1 MKNLIITAIFLV
13 PYALKAQDSTP
24 KWNFSTGINLTS
36 IPTQYIK
43 GTDTAYHNTLSVSP
57 FISLRSKGGFG
68 FIYTP
73 WFLTGGSNPGIYINE
88 ATVGLE
94 QYDKK
99 KFDIVA
105 DYNHYF
111 FTGNS
116 SVTTSPLTNE
126 ILLDLTYKEWWLRP
140 KIAAGFGFGT
150 NKEDSAS
157 QFAFDVELEA
167 GVSHS
172 VDWTGNK
179 DFSFNI
185 TPSLFVNAGTNE
197 YFSFLKLSK
206 YITHSNN
213 LKKII
218 KNIHASNKGRG
229 RGNSTTPSAQN
240 AVSNETL
247 SVNNLELNLEAT
259 IEHGSFSIRPSSSLY
274 IPFAKS
280 NTVTGYWELNFSY
293 YF

>member
-1 MKNLIITAIFLV
+1 M
-13 PYALKAQDSTP
+13 PYGLKAQDSTP
-24 KWNFSTGINLTS
+24 KWNFSTGMNLTS
-36 IPTQYIK
+36 IPTQYFK

-68 FIYTP
+68 FIYSP
-73 WFLTGGSNPGIYINE
+73 WFLTGGSNPGIFINE

-99 KFDIVA
+99 KFDVVA

-126 ILLDLTYKEWWLRP
+126 ILLDVTYKEWWLRP
-140 KIAAGFGFGT
+140 RVAGGFGFGT

-157 QFAFDVELEA
+157 QFAFDVELET

-172 VDWTGNK
+172 VDWTGNN

-185 TPSLFVNAGTNE
+185 TPSLFINAGTNE

-213 LKKII
+213 LNKVV
-218 KNIHASNKGRG
+218 KNVHASNKGRG
-229 RGNSTTPSAQN
+229 RGNSTTPTTTSVQSAIN
-240 AVSNETL
+240 NETL
-247 SVNNLELNLEAT
+247 SINNLEINLEAT
-259 IEHGSFSIRPSSSLY
+259 VEHASFSIRPSSSLY
-274 IPFAKS
+274 IPFAKTNS
-280 NTVTGYWELNFSY
+280 VAGYWELNLSY